1 MEYYSEEEDS
11 FDSSQ
16 CSDIDETDQAW
27 SSKEDGC
34 ERSCSA
40 DEYSSSEYGDDPG
53 EESPE
58 PKPPDHSQGNT
69 RFYKKGGCRENKS
82 WSIDTDSEI
91 SMGEEDECDPHPTQV
106 FNPLKKSLTP
116 ASYGVTPYKV
126 PGRSKSTTARKA
138 QSTPAATKKQS
149 RTARGNTPDYLVF
162 SGSSMDPGVY
172 LRWEDD
178 MKRWL
183 RAKNIPK
190 EDKLSY
196 ALDMLIGKA
205 YTWWEQE
212 DAQTYYSNPVLNWG
226 DLKARMY
233 KEFVRKLR
241 ASNKVLTRPMYQEN
255 RWSSMSTPKARPAA
269 DESHAHCHDPSKSL
283 STSKKAE
290 EVEKLSPA
298 KKYQGWTS
306 TTSKHHHQATSRREV
321 SSLKPES
328 AFMPMSAHDLKPK
341 KVTSSVLTPHKGAM
355 RSSQTEKFQ
364 ERPIPT
370 LLMGSQGIQEVCQ
383 RSKETSNQQENIRS
397 QGKSSNSKN
406 LKDQTCYR
414 CHRRG
419 HFAAVCPSKKL
430 KETSLGEKTEI
441 SKISDSLIQS
451 GLLVSNACIM
461 HLSMP
466 KGDNTGPKE
475 HESI

>member
-16 CSDIDETDQAW
+16 DSNIDETDQAW

-58 PKPPDHSQGNT
+58 PEPPDHSQGNT
-69 RFYKKGGCRENKS
+69 RFYKKGSCRENKS

-91 SMGEEDECDPHPTQV
+91 SMGEEDECDPYPTQAC
-106 FNPLKKSLTP
+106 NPLKKSLTP

-126 PGRSKSTTARKA
+126 PGRSTPTTARKA

-149 RTARGNTPDYLVF
+149 RTERGNTPDYLVF

-178 MKRWL
+178 MKQWL

-196 ALDMLIGKA
+196 AFDMLIGKA
-205 YTWWEQE
+205 YTWWKQE
-212 DAQTYYSNPVLNWG
+212 DAQTYYSNPVLRWG
-226 DLKARMY
+226 DLKAHMY

-241 ASNKVLTRPMYQEN
+241 VSKKILTRPMYQEN
-255 RWSSMSTPKARPAA
+255 RWSSMSTPKPRPAA
-269 DESHAHCHDPSKSL
+269 EKRHAHCPDPRKSL
-283 STSKKAE
+283 SPSKKPE
-290 EVEKLSPA
+290 EDEKLPPA

-306 TTSKHHHQATSRREV
+306 TTSKHHYQATLRREV

-328 AFMPMSAHDLKPK
+328 ASIPMSAHDLKPK
-341 KVTSSVLTPHKGAM
+341 KVTSSVPTPHKRAM
-355 RSSQTEKFQ
+355 RKPKFG
-364 ERPIPT
+364 T
-370 LLMGSQGIQEVCQ
+370 
-383 RSKETSNQQENIRS
+383 
-397 QGKSSNSKN
+397 
-406 LKDQTCYR
+406 
-414 CHRRG
+414 
-419 HFAAVCPSKKL
+419 
-430 KETSLGEKTEI
+430 
-441 SKISDSLIQS
+441 
-451 GLLVSNACIM
+451 
-461 HLSMP
+461 
-466 KGDNTGPKE
+466 
-475 HESI
+475 